1 MAYTKTIQ
9 AESVEEAVKELVQKK
24 RTRPAPP
31 TAGNNGFSPIIGD
44 NGIHVKP
51 GDNSKYAQT
60 LLDMC
65 QDDPVMQ
72 KYNVFETYDGTLES
86 LLELR
91 HTKVDKDDIQTMAKR
106 VIGYLAWCVA
116 NDERVTNL
124 MMYARIGISKDDAW
138 NWKNGNTRGKEH
150 QEFVQSVLA
159 ICSAAREL
167 LASDGKL
174 SPVTLIWWQK
184 NYDGYT
190 DNQTVT
196 LINGSQQ
203 TDETSKEE
211 IAAKYL
217 DAIPIEVRDVKE

>member
-1 MAYTKTIQ
+1 MAETKTIR
-9 AESVEEAVKELVQKK
+9 AENMEEAVKEMVQKK
-24 RTRPAPP
+24 RKAPP
-31 TAGNNGFSPIIGD
+31 MAGNNGFSPIIGD

-72 KYNVFETYDGTLES
+72 KYNVFETYDETLES
-86 LLELR
+86 LLALR
-91 HTKVDKDDIQTMAKR
+91 HVKVDKNDISTMAKR

-124 MMYARIGISKDDAW
+124 MMYARIGVSKDDAW
-138 NWKNGNTRGKEH
+138 NWGHGYHRGPEYKEFM
-150 QEFVQSVLA
+150 QTVLS

-196 LINGSQQ
+196 IVNGNQAI
-203 TDETSKEE
+203 DETNKEE

-217 DAIPIEVRDVKE
+217 DAIPIEVKDVNE